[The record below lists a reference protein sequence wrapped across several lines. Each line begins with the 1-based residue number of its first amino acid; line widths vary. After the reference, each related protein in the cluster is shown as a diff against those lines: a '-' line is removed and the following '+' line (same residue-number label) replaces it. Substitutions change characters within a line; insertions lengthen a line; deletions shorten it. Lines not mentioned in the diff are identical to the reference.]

1 MRAFIAA
8 ILRIIAL
15 AFALFLLYIV
25 GHWAII
31 GLYGMM
37 VDPVGTHS
45 IAMVVAVQLMAGLA
59 LTAWV
64 LNLRVGVVDRQL
76 RIGFGKQL
84 APPRKAEAIE
94 PESLRLRDMIAL
106 LDEDDLDDLRAEVRE
121 TLRERIH
128 RLSADETET
137 FEALL
142 SDSKRKRR

>member
-1 MRAFIAA
+1 MKTFLAA
-8 ILRIIAL
+8 IVRVIAL
-15 AFALFLLYIV
+15 AVALFLLYIV

-45 IAMVVAVQLMAGLA
+45 VAMVIIVQFIAGLA
-59 LTAWV
+59 LAAWV
-64 LNLRVGVVDRQL
+64 LNLRVGVHDRQL
-76 RIGFGKQL
+76 RISFGKQQ
-84 APPRKAEAIE
+84 APSHKAEAIE
-94 PESLRLRDMIAL
+94 PEALRLRDMIAL

-128 RLSADETET
+128 RLSADESET
-137 FEALL
+137 FEELL